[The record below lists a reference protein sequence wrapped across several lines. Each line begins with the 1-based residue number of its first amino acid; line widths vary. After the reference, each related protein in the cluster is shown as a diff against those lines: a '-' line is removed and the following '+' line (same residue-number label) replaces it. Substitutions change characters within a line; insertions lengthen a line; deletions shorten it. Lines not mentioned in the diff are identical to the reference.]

1 MVDAWTM
8 IWGHKYSSHRFYSY
22 AFSWVETHPYYKVLW
37 KSHCTPRVKFFAW
50 LILVDCLNTKTMLR
64 RRNLNVQDD
73 TLCVMCSARIEED
86 IDHLFFECPFAVQCW
101 ASINFSWDTSLPLPE
116 RFIRARD
123 VHGLEFFTEASIIAA
138 WELWKLRNDKI
149 VFG

>member
-1 MVDAWTM
+1 MVEGHPKIMVDEGPRCLVQLQYDDTAVDAWTM
-8 IWGHKYSSHRFYSY
+8 IWGDKYSSRQFYSY

-50 LILVDCLNTKTMLR
+50 LILVDRLNTKTMLR

-73 TLCVMCSARIEED
+73 TLCVMCSAGIEED

-101 ASINFSWDTSLPLPE
+101 ASINFSWE
-116 RFIRARD
+116 RLCLCQKD
-123 VHGLEFFTEASIIAA
+123 L
-138 WELWKLRNDKI
+138 
-149 VFG
+149 